1 MGSRYFLRE
10 ERKNMKKNVYSK
22 LPSLDPTIL
31 TVVNTLFI
39 IYVVILTSLL
49 INKKKE
55 RKKDLVF

>member
-1 MGSRYFLRE
+1 
-10 ERKNMKKNVYSK
+10 MKKNVYSK

>member
-22 LPSLDPTIL
+22 LPSLDHTIL